1 VSVRLDAGRLR
12 YELDRRAWTNGEL
25 AAAAGVSNP
34 TVTAALAGR
43 PVSPR
48 TLRLIARALAA
59 APAVENVEVLLP
71 SRRSVVQ

>member
-1 VSVRLDAGRLR
+1 MSVRLDAARLR
-12 YELDRRAWTNGEL
+12 HERDRRAWTNTEL

-59 APAVENVEVLLP
+59 APAIADIELLLP
-71 SRRSVVQ
+71 GPA

>member
-1 VSVRLDAGRLR
+1 MSVRLDASRLR
-12 YELDRRAWTNGEL
+12 HERDRRAWTNTEL

-43 PVSPR
+43 PVAPR

-59 APAVENVEVLLP
+59 CPVVADVDALLP
-71 SRRSVVQ
+71 TPDGVVS

>member
-1 VSVRLDAGRLR
+1 MSVRLDASRLR
-12 YELDRRAWTNGEL
+12 HERDRRAWTNSEL

-48 TLRLIARALAA
+48 TLRLLARALAA
-59 APAVENVEVLLP
+59 CPAVEDVEALP
-71 SRRSVVQ
+71 PVRDGVAK